1 MDKNLRIQAP
11 ADYIAIN
18 PIFKK
23 VYVCGSTCSENS
35 EGCASFITVVINVIM
50 WEKWENVI
58 EVSLSPF
65 NLKSV

>member
-50 WEKWENVI
+50 
-58 EVSLSPF
+58 
-65 NLKSV
+65 